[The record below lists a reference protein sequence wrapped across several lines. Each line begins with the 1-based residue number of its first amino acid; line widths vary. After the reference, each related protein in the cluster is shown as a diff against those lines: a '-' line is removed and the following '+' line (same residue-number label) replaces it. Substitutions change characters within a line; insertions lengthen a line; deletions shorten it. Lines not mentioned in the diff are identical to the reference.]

1 MAGLCHS
8 GNQIQ
13 DFCML
18 AILLNKSHLNL
29 ASTVSYLPSLHHL
42 LEGWLYNSSLATF
55 DLVWFFQ
62 FYL

>member
-1 MAGLCHS
+1 
-8 GNQIQ
+8 
-13 DFCML
+13 ML